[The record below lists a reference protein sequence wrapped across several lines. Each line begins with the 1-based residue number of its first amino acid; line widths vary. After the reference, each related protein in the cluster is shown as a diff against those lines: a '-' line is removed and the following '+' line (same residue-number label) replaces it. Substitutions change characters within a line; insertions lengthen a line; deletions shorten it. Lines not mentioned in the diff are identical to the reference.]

1 MKASLREG
9 GGERSETEGACAT
22 KNFQCTWAPP
32 TANARTPKARKLAS
46 GNPAAVPPPPG
57 GGLKMRLRL
66 NC

>member
-32 TANARTPKARKLAS
+32 TAI
-46 GNPAAVPPPPG
+46 AVPPSSRRRA
-57 GGLKMRLRL
+57 KM
-66 NC
+66 NHA